1 MRLRNCTINFYSLE
15 TDLNSNNDM
24 WPAATSLGSI
34 ALESSVILEKIYI
47 FFSVALVAKKGEGES
62 EQLAAMV
69 FCTSRFTF

>member
-1 MRLRNCTINFYSLE
+1 
-15 TDLNSNNDM
+15 M
-24 WPAATSLGSI
+24 WPAAISLGSI